1 MGPPGAGKG
10 TQAKILSDQYNL
22 VHLSTGDILRNEIDN
37 QTTIGLDAKNYMDQ
51 GLLVP
56 DEVLLSMMENTL
68 TNLKRSGIILDGF
81 PRTIPQAEGLDAI
94 FKKLDLTIDMVINI
108 YVDKE
113 ILINRL
119 IKRAEDS
126 GRSDDTKEVIVNRQ
140 NVYLELTAPLLEFY
154 KNEVI
159 NVDGDGTIEEVTKRV
174 LAAIEHVNESRRHFL
189 MRVETFQ

>member
-1 MGPPGAGKG
+1 
-10 TQAKILSDQYNL
+10 
-22 VHLSTGDILRNEIDN
+22 
-37 QTTIGLDAKNYMDQ
+37 MDQ

-68 TNLKRSGIILDGF
+68 TNLKGSGIILDGF

-159 NVDGDGTIEEVTKRV
+159 NVDGDGTIEEVTQRV
-174 LAAIEHVNESRRHFL
+174 LAAIK
-189 MRVETFQ
+189 

>member
-68 TNLKRSGIILDGF
+68 TNLKGSGMILDGF
-81 PRTIPQAEGLDAI
+81 PRTIPQAEGLDII
-94 FKKLDLTIDMVINI
+94 FKKLNLNIDIVINI

-159 NVDGDGTIEEVTKRV
+159 NVDGDGTIEEVTQRV
-174 LAAIEHVNESRRHFL
+174 LAAIK
-189 MRVETFQ
+189 

>member
-68 TNLKRSGIILDGF
+68 TNLKESGIILDGF

-94 FKKLDLTIDMVINI
+94 FKKLDLNIDMVINI
-108 YVDKE
+108 SVDKE

-174 LAAIEHVNESRRHFL
+174 LAAI
-189 MRVETFQ
+189 Q

>member
-10 TQAKILSDQYNL
+10 TQAKILSDKYNL
-22 VHLSTGDILRNEIDN
+22 VHLSTGDILRNEIAN
-37 QTTIGLDAKNYMDQ
+37 QTNIGLDAKNYMDQ

-68 TNLKRSGIILDGF
+68 TNLKESGIILDGF

-94 FKKLDLTIDMVINI
+94 FKKLNLNIDMVINI
-108 YVDKE
+108 SVDKE

-174 LAAIEHVNESRRHFL
+174 LAAI
-189 MRVETFQ
+189 Q

>member
-68 TNLKRSGIILDGF
+68 TDLKGLGIILDGF
-81 PRTIPQAEGLDAI
+81 PRTVPQAEGLDAI
-94 FKKLDLTIDMVINI
+94 FKKLNLTIDMVINI

-159 NVDGDGTIEEVTKRV
+159 NVDGDGTIEEVTQRV
-174 LAAIEHVNESRRHFL
+174 LAAIK
-189 MRVETFQ
+189 

>member
-68 TNLKRSGIILDGF
+68 SNLKGSGIILDGF

-108 YVDKE
+108 DVDKDV
-113 ILINRL
+113 LIDRL
-119 IKRAEDS
+119 IKRSEGS

-159 NVDGDGTIEEVTKRV
+159 NVDGDGTIEEVTQRV
-174 LAAIEHVNESRRHFL
+174 LAAIK
-189 MRVETFQ
+189 

>member
-68 TNLKRSGIILDGF
+68 TDLKGLGIILDGF
-81 PRTIPQAEGLDAI
+81 PRTVPQAEGLDAI
-94 FKKLDLTIDMVINI
+94 FKKLDLNIDMVINI
-108 YVDKE
+108 SVDKE

-159 NVDGDGTIEEVTKRV
+159 NVDGDGTIEEVTQRV
-174 LAAIEHVNESRRHFL
+174 LAAI
-189 MRVETFQ
+189 Q